1 MEPQRVRFI
10 NIEYV
15 FNRVFD
21 VYLWIKYIWVFKI
34 LGTSETEYLAS
45 KSGVEYDGI
54 RDRFGLSD
62 PFGGAGGVG
71 SINGVGATN
80 LSTNNNKS
88 GLALV
93 WDKLMG
99 FFGGGGTASVGA
111 SGANS
116 VGDGGLISLLSLLRD
131 LMTIVAL
138 LAISVYIYST
148 IRWKETVAE
157 YFDNFKKAHT
167 PPELPKSK
175 SANSRWSVIE
185 AHMASGSEAEWRL
198 AILEADNM
206 LADLLKTLPIVGI
219 DVGEKL
225 TNADRKYFQSLE
237 DAWEAHK
244 VRNRIAHDGSE
255 FLVTEHLA
263 RKTIGQFK
271 NVFTEFEYGL

>member
-1 MEPQRVRFI
+1 MEQGNVRFL

-21 VYLWIKYIWVFKI
+21 VYLWVKYVWVFKI
-34 LGTSETEYLAS
+34 LGTSESEYIAS

-62 PFGGAGGVG
+62 PFSSTGGSGIGKGTANINTDGSKGGLG
-71 SINGVGATN
+71 Y
-80 LSTNNNKS
+80 
-88 GLALV
+88 V

-99 FFGGGGTASVGA
+99 IFGGGGTASVGSTA
-111 SGANS
+111 TNTM
-116 VGDGGLISLLSLLRD
+116 GDGGLVSLLSFMRD
-131 LMTIVAL
+131 FMTIVAL
-138 LAISVYIYST
+138 FAFSVLIYST

-157 YFDNFKKAHT
+157 YFDNYEKAHT
-167 PPELPKSK
+167 PPEAPKPK
-175 SANSRWSVIE
+175 TANSKWSVIE

-206 LADLLKTLPIVGI
+206 LADLLKTLPISGI

-237 DAWEAHK
+237 DAWDAHK
-244 VRNRIAHDGSE
+244 VRNRIAHEGSD
-255 FLVTEHLA
+255 FLLTEHLA

-271 NVFTEFEYGL
+271 NVFTEFQFGV

>member
-1 MEPQRVRFI
+1 MEQGNVRFL

-21 VYLWIKYIWVFKI
+21 VYLWIKYVWVFKI
-34 LGTSETEYLAS
+34 LGTSESEYLAS

-62 PFGGAGGVG
+62 PFVSAGAGNIGRG
-71 SINGVGATN
+71 
-80 LSTNNNKS
+80 STNINTS
-88 GLALV
+88 GDKGGLSYV

-99 FFGGGGTASVGA
+99 IFGGGSTASVGSSSA
-111 SGANS
+111 GSL
-116 VGDGGLISLLSLLRD
+116 GDGGLISLLSFLRD
-131 LMTIVAL
+131 LMTVISLV
-138 LAISVYIYST
+138 AISILIYST

-157 YFDNFKKAHT
+157 YFDNYINSHT
-167 PPELPKSK
+167 PPELPKAK
-175 SANSRWSVIE
+175 NANSRWSVIE

-206 LADLLKTLPIVGI
+206 LADLLKTLPILGI

-244 VRNRIAHDGSE
+244 VRNRIAHEGSE

-271 NVFTEFEYGL
+271 NVFTEFQYGI

>member
-1 MEPQRVRFI
+1 MEQGNVRFI

-21 VYLWIKYIWVFKI
+21 VYLWAKYIWVFKVM
-34 LGTSETEYLAS
+34 GTSEAEYLTS

-62 PFGGAGGVG
+62 PFTVSGNLGNLGNSG
-71 SINGVGATN
+71 IETN
-80 LSTNNNKS
+80 TNNKG
-88 GLALV
+88 GLSYV
-93 WDKLMG
+93 WDKLMSI
-99 FFGGGGTASVGA
+99 FGGGGTASVG
-111 SGANS
+111 SSSVNS
-116 VGDGGLISLLSLLRD
+116 VGDGGLISLLSFLRD
-131 LMTIVAL
+131 LMTIIAL
-138 LAISVYIYST
+138 IALSVLIYST

-157 YFDNFKKAHT
+157 YFDNFEKAHT
-167 PPELPKSK
+167 PPEAPKTKNTNSK
-175 SANSRWSVIE
+175 WAIVE

-206 LADLLKTLPIVGI
+206 LADLLKTLPIAGI

-225 TNADRKYFQSLE
+225 TNADRKYFRSLE

-244 VRNRIAHDGSE
+244 VRNRIAHDGSD

-271 NVFTEFEYGL
+271 TVFTEFEYGV

>member
-1 MEPQRVRFI
+1 MEQGGVRFL

-21 VYLWIKYIWVFKI
+21 VYLWVKYIWVFKI
-34 LGTSETEYLAS
+34 LGTSESEYLTS
-45 KSGVEYDGI
+45 KSGVDYDGL
-54 RDRFGLSD
+54 RDRFGLND
-62 PFGGAGGVG
+62 PFAGAGKVSNLG
-71 SINGVGATN
+71 SSGLTTN
-80 LSTNNNKS
+80 SNNKG
-88 GLALV
+88 GLSYV

-99 FFGGGGTASVGA
+99 LFGGGSTASVGS
-111 SGANS
+111 SGVS
-116 VGDGGLISLLSLLRD
+116 GVGDGGLISLLTLLRD

-157 YFDNFKKAHT
+157 YFDNFKKSHT
-167 PPELPKSK
+167 PPEIPKSK
-175 SANSRWSVIE
+175 TSNSKWAIVE
-185 AHMASGSEAEWRL
+185 AHMASGSEAQWRL

-206 LADLLKTLPIVGI
+206 LADLLKTLPISGI

-244 VRNRIAHDGSE
+244 VRNRIAHEGSD
-255 FLVTEHLA
+255 FLLTEHLA
-263 RKTIGQFK
+263 RKTISQFK
-271 NVFTEFEYGL
+271 NVFSEFEYGV